1 MPDDERLREAL
12 VELQDL
18 RNREARLLNE
28 AKVLFDVLNTLS
40 VAQTV
45 PEAVANLI
53 STTQRALNADVVGL
67 LSVSDDGSVRTV
79 DATDLVFGSLGRK
92 PEDFPVFAKPRNVV
106 DITDVS
112 PWSRIAQHQGRAY
125 RSLLSAP
132 IALDGGDTRGALIAM
147 HVDRAR
153 FTNSDRQVLARISR
167 LAEQSLKALELQ
179 SRNRLLAAVIDG
191 SSSGFAIA
199 DARADGH
206 PLVFVN
212 KAFEAL
218 SGYSSEEVLGQN
230 CRFLNDED
238 PRSEI
243 RSELRETV
251 RENGTGTFV
260 LRNKRKNG
268 DPFWNEL
275 SLFPVIGADD
285 APEYL
290 VATQTDVSMR
300 VRAQEESELNRRR
313 MFEALSHT
321 DDGFLLVDETLT
333 VLFSNQ
339 RFGQILPAPSFDW
352 EPGTNFFDNLTAHIK
367 TIPDAILAQKPD
379 VASLDPKTMVKSQAQ
394 QELALPDGRTLLLRV
409 QRTAERGYVLSTTD
423 ITPLKST
430 ERTLRGRVAAI
441 ENAPDGIAIADS
453 DGRVVYANPSL
464 CSLFGVPS
472 EVQLIG
478 RPWSAKYR
486 ADNKKERIDA
496 TTEALRSDGQASQRL
511 VFGPEGDERRWHD
524 VVLKQVDRVGVILIV
539 RDITKQRAIR
549 NKQFELTEQ
558 LDLARRQEILSQM
571 AAGLAHDFNN
581 LLSAIT
587 GSATLISGDRD
598 VSEKLK
604 GHADRIAAAGTQAA
618 YLVNRLLDL
627 GRNTGDISEFDLREA
642 VKSAVDLLS
651 VNLNP
656 GVTLRADLGD
666 SPILVLGS
674 PTEVTR
680 IVLNL
685 LLNAQDA
692 LGVDGG
698 TLKIGS
704 SVAGLTGSTTPN
716 LGRID
721 PARFYA
727 ELYVEDD
734 GPGIADD
741 VIENIFD
748 PYFTTKGAQG
758 SGLGLATV
766 ASMVI
771 SNDGAIHVD
780 SELGRGTRFTI
791 YWPIGAGADRVAEE
805 TSPAAHVDLSGHL
818 ILVVDDEE
826 DVANVVGTYLEAL
839 GAEVA
844 VVNDPHLAIESVR
857 DDPDPWSLIISDYNM
872 GELNGGDVVE
882 AIASD
887 APDLPVVILTA
898 LSRRLADPRLST
910 PTVKAVFA
918 KPPDL
923 RQISQAVVEHARS
936 RKGQS
941 E

>member
-12 VELQDL
+12 VELQEL
-18 RNREARLLNE
+18 RDREARLLNE
-28 AKVLFDVLNTLS
+28 ANVLFEVLNTLS
-40 VAQTV
+40 VAETV
-45 PEAVANLI
+45 PEAVSNLLT
-53 STTQRALNADVVGL
+53 TTQRALGADVVGL
-67 LSVSDDGSVRTV
+67 LSVFEDGGIRVV
-79 DATDLVFGSLGRK
+79 DATD
-92 PEDFPVFAKPRNVV
+92 PVFDGLSDQSANVPIFAKARNVV
-106 DITDVS
+106 DITEVN
-112 PWSRIAQHQGRAY
+112 PWSEVFQYHKGAL
-125 RSLLSAP
+125 RSLVSVP
-132 IALDGGDTRGALIAM
+132 ISLGEGDKKGALIAL
-147 HVDRAR
+147 HQDRAR
-153 FTNSDRQVLARISR
+153 FTNSDRQVLTRISR
-167 LAEQSLKALELQ
+167 MAEQSLKALELQ

-199 DARADGH
+199 DAKTGGH

-238 PRSEI
+238 PASEI
-243 RSELRETV
+243 RADLRETV
-251 RENGTGTFV
+251 RVNGTGTFV
-260 LRNKRKNG
+260 LRNKRKDG
-268 DPFWNEL
+268 EPFWNEL
-275 SLFPVIGADD
+275 SLFPVVGPDD
-285 APEYL
+285 TAEYL
-290 VATQTDVSMR
+290 VATQTDVSAR

-321 DDGFLLVDETLT
+321 DDGFLLVDEALT

-339 RFGQILPAPSFDW
+339 RFGQILPAPGLDW
-352 EPGTNFFDNLTAHIK
+352 MPGTDFHDNLSAHIK
-367 TIPDAILAQKPD
+367 TIPETILAQKPD
-379 VASLDPKTMVKSQAQ
+379 VASFDPKTMVEAQAQ
-394 QELALPDGRTLLLRV
+394 QELSLPDGRTLLLRV
-409 QRTAERGYVLSTTD
+409 QRTVERGYVLSATD

-441 ENAPDGIAIADS
+441 ENAPDGIAIADA

-464 CSLFGVPS
+464 CSLFDVSS

-478 RPWSAKYR
+478 RAWSAKYL
-486 ADNKKERIDA
+486 ADNNKERIDA
-496 TTEALRSDGQASQRL
+496 TTDVLKAEGQANLRL
-511 VFGPEGDERRWHD
+511 VYGPEGDDRRWHD

-558 LDLARRQEILSQM
+558 LDLARRQQILSQM

-587 GSATLISGDRD
+587 GSATLISGDD
-598 VSEKLK
+598 TANEKLK
-604 GHADRIAAAGTQAA
+604 IHADRIAAAGTQAA

-642 VKSAVDLLS
+642 IKSAVNLLS
-651 VNLNP
+651 GNVNP
-656 GVTLRADLGD
+656 GVSLQTDLGE

-692 LGVDGG
+692 LGAAGG
-698 TLKIGS
+698 TLKVAS
-704 SVAGLTGSTTPN
+704 SLSSLTEAMTPN
-716 LGRID
+716 LGLID
-721 PARFYA
+721 PDRSYA

-734 GPGIADD
+734 GPGIQTD
-741 VIENIFD
+741 VVEDIFE

-780 SELGRGTRFTI
+780 TEPGRGTRFTI
-791 YWPIGAGADRVAEE
+791 YWPTGHSTDLAPTEA
-805 TSPAAHVDLSGHL
+805 PAHGHNDLTGHL

-826 DVANVVGTYLEAL
+826 DVAHVVGTYLEAL

-844 VVNDPHLAIESVR
+844 VVTDPDLAIESVR
-857 DDPDPWSLIISDYNM
+857 DDPEPWSMIISDYNM
-872 GELNGGDVVE
+872 GEMNGGDLVE
-882 AIASD
+882 AVAAV
-887 APDLPVVILTA
+887 APELPVVILTA

-910 PTVKAVFA
+910 PSVKAVFA

-923 RQISQAVVEHARS
+923 RQISQAAADHARTK
-936 RKGQS
+936 KGRS